1 MNKCKGYQK
10 NPGRSTDQVI
20 LPLGKKEDLTT
31 ESLKEKKVLRFEE
44 IKEDDEYKGKRSLV
58 SFDENEDQKLGVT
71 KGEETVRTVEG
82 VKEGKYEEKKQKLKL
97 SKDTSVQ
104 DKRKRLME
112 IKKKKR
118 ASVRWQPTN
127 QFVFDYLSLGGAK
140 MISQTKIGRLRSAI
154 PGRDLQAEDSS
165 SDVSDPEIRRLKR
178 KAGVWWRYRIR
189 RCPVHPFV

>member
-1 MNKCKGYQK
+1 MFYFYK
-10 NPGRSTDQVI
+10 SLD
-20 LPLGKKEDLTT
+20 LFLDKEWDYP
-31 ESLKEKKVLRFEE
+31 KAIIRF
-44 IKEDDEYKGKRSLV
+44 
-58 SFDENEDQKLGVT
+58 
-71 KGEETVRTVEG
+71 RTVEG

-127 QFVFDYLSLGGAK
+127 QFVFDDLSLGGAK

-178 KAGVWWRYRIR
+178 KAGV
-189 RCPVHPFV
+189 